1 VVALDGAPP
10 EVVVVPTFADVLALT
25 GGPIAVDMPIGLP
38 ESGRRACD
46 SEARKLL
53 GPRRSSVFPVPV
65 RSALAATSF
74 AEVTGLSIQ
83 AWNIVPKIAEVDAC
97 WEPHVFE
104 VSPELSLAV
113 VSGAPMA
120 HPKRLPEGRA
130 EREAVLDEHFPGWV
144 RAARGAAHHDVV
156 DAHACL
162 LTARRI
168 QRGEAIELGDG
179 AVDALGRPM
188 RVYA

>member
-1 VVALDGAPP
+1 M
-10 EVVVVPTFADVLALT
+10 VVVPTFTDVLALT
-25 GGPIAVDMPIGLP
+25 GGPVAVDMPIGLP
-38 ESGRRACD
+38 EAGRRACD
-46 SEARKLL
+46 GLARARL

-83 AWNIVPKIAEVDAC
+83 GWHLVPKIREVDAC
-97 WEPHVFE
+97 WEPRVVE
-104 VSPELSLAV
+104 CSPELSFAVLA
-113 VSGAPMA
+113 GAPMA
-120 HPKRLPEGRA
+120 HSKRTPEGRA
-130 EREAVLDEHFPGWV
+130 ERLAVLGDV
-144 RAARGAAHHDVV
+144 TTSAKGASYHDVL

-162 LTARRI
+162 RTARRI
-168 QRGEAIELGDG
+168 AGGRAIELGDG